1 MSETNVKEEE
11 MLLYIKRYLDKEIG
25 NLWQVFQGV
34 FLFFFFMKCFLI
46 INMTKN
52 LAQYDEM

>member
-1 MSETNVKEEE
+1 

-34 FLFFFFMKCFLI
+34 FDPKNMKCFLI

-52 LAQYDEM
+52 LARYDEV